1 MAGPMEIRAGPH
13 HVEHVHR
20 VAAFRGIVAKT
31 YVDTG
36 PTKNHLGNGC
46 ERRHGCQVTLS
57 VGILQAM

>member
-13 HVEHVHR
+13 HVEHLHR

-36 PTKNHLGNGC
+36 P
-46 ERRHGCQVTLS
+46 RRITSAMGVS
-57 VGILQAM
+57 VVMAARSHYL